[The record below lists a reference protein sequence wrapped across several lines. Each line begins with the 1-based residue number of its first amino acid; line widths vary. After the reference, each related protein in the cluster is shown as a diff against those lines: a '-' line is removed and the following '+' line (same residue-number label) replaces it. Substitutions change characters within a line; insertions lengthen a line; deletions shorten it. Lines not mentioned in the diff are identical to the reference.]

1 MAFPSGFSNPP
12 GRVAPGSKTAT
23 IRGKTTNAKTG
34 SPVKDV
40 RVTLGLSGHGE
51 LAGSVAAP
59 GGARAGDSLFALA
72 QAWPLSGPPN
82 GRYRKNKSQTN
93 PSRHGAQ

>member
-1 MAFPSGFSNPP
+1 MALPFGVTQPP
-12 GRVAPGSKTAT
+12 ERVAPGSKTAT

-51 LAGSVAAP
+51 LAGSVAARVRS
-59 GGARAGDSLFALA
+59 RAEDSLFALV
-72 QAWPLSGPPN
+72 
-82 GRYRKNKSQTN
+82 KS
-93 PSRHGAQ
+93 